1 VVLTQQ
7 LGVKKSKSLK
17 VFKEF
22 AMNTLFYTQA
32 PLMYGVPNLSP
43 LAKPT
48 NWQAVKGANVLKVK
62 TGTYRNAVFE
72 GVFLIDEAESEK
84 HSKTV
89 DGWSVAI
96 VYCLWFGTRL
106 KTRGI
111 ELKYQS
117 DTSER
122 ISNYTGEVVAN
133 LSL

>member
-1 VVLTQQ
+1 
-7 LGVKKSKSLK
+7 
-17 VFKEF
+17 
-22 AMNTLFYTQA
+22 MNTLFYTQA
-32 PLMYGVPNLSP
+32 PLMEDVPNLSA

-48 NWQAVKGANVLKVK
+48 RWHAVTGANVLKVK

-72 GVFLIDEAESEK
+72 GVFLVDEAETAK

-111 ELKYQS
+111 ELKYQAEG
-117 DTSER
+117 SELVK
-122 ISNYTGEVVAN
+122 NYTGEIVSN
-133 LSL
+133 LST